1 MRLILLTCLLT
12 TGLLFAA
19 KHSTIANQNLSGFE
33 RQALRTQSPRVHLS
47 MHKRMPDRVVKDKH
61 TINAFVPVGK

>member
-12 TGLLFAA
+12 AGLAFGA
-19 KHSTIANQNLSGFE
+19 KRSANQNLSGYE
-33 RQALRTQSPRVHLS
+33 REALRTQSPRVHLS
-47 MHKRMPDRVVKDKH
+47 AHKGRMPDRVVKDKH

>member
-12 TGLLFAA
+12 TSVLFAA
-19 KHSTIANQNLSGFE
+19 KRSTGALNGFE
-33 RQALRTQSPRVHLS
+33 REALVTQSPRVHLKS
-47 MHKRMPDRVVKDKH
+47 HKGRMPDRVVKDKH